1 MELSPDTS
9 IQSRHRKFQMNTL
22 LKVGTVFVQEG
33 AVLPVGV
40 PLETEDFSRSW
51 KAVSNLDGFA
61 MGRKIENAK
70 WRFFYLAGQRSA
82 AAMGDEGQQAT
93 ISKAVVRIMGRLPR
107 ETYNSLEVTQI
118 VSRRFLGIP
127 YVRVFA
133 HARHI
138 QEEMQLVAPEE
149 RSAPGARTMKSTGPP
164 AVSVNPATVIAGH
177 S

>member
-1 MELSPDTS
+1 
-9 IQSRHRKFQMNTL
+9 
-22 LKVGTVFVQEG
+22 
-33 AVLPVGV
+33 
-40 PLETEDFSRSW
+40 
-51 KAVSNLDGFA
+51 

-82 AAMGDEGQQAT
+82 TAMGIEGQPA

-118 VSRRFLGIP
+118 VSKRFLGIP

-149 RSAPGARTMKSTGPP
+149 RSAPGARTMKSTRPP

>member
-1 MELSPDTS
+1 LSPDTS
-9 IQSRHRKFQMNTL
+9 IQFRHRKFQMNTL

-33 AVLPVGV
+33 AVLPSEV
-40 PLETEDFSRSW
+40 PLETESFSRSW

-61 MGRKIENAK
+61 MGRKIEDAK

-82 AAMGDEGQQAT
+82 TAMGNEGQPA

-118 VSRRFLGIP
+118 VSKRFLGIP
-127 YVRVFA
+127 YVQVFA
-133 HARHI
+133 HARHV
-138 QEEMQLVAPEE
+138 QEEMQLVAPGE
-149 RSAPGARTMKSTGPP
+149 RSAPGARTMKPARPP
-164 AVSVNPATVIAGH
+164 AVTVTPATVIAGH